1 MTNEAMQALIN
12 DLGER
17 ICAIVFDNNNK
28 VFIGYPSST
37 AKSVNDLKF
46 QTLGGVDMIGI
57 PKEVGNPQL
66 RRVGVTATTWHPTA
80 CIQSVITL
88 DEGHEKYRIDP
99 MEIV

>member
-12 DLGER
+12 DLGDR

-37 AKSVNDLKF
+37 AKSVSDLKF

-57 PKEVGNPQL
+57 PKAAGNPKL
-66 RRVGVTATTWHPTA
+66 VRLGVTYTTWHPTE
-80 CIQSVITL
+80 CIQAVVTI
-88 DEGHEKYRIDP
+88 DDGWEEFRIDP